1 MDKVGK
7 DKKKIKEEVITSYP
21 NRDSQDEKIKEMYRL
36 IRNLT
41 NKLSRFEFEGKNTK
55 TSPHEGGLRNHNQ
68 FRRPF
73 NPQIMRRERRIEEY
87 PIQTLVKTNNDNNLI
102 EDKMNEEYFDFQ
114 EKIHLL
120 QDGNDAIHLTQN
132 DYENSINPRTH
143 ILKSELSQEDF

>member
-1 MDKVGK
+1 M
-7 DKKKIKEEVITSYP
+7 S
-21 NRDSQDEKIKEMYRL
+21 RL
-36 IRNLT
+36 IRNLS

-102 EDKMNEEYFDFQ
+102 EDRMDEEYVYFQ
-114 EKIHLL
+114 EKIQLL
-120 QDGNDAIHLTQN
+120 QDGNDFIHMTQN